1 MSHNN
6 IGAAP
11 TILKVA
17 DLALILHKEKNT
29 KLHLKLP
36 LAQVAAKIDLP
47 KGCTLVDGTI
57 EFESLEVRNTI
68 VATAAYS
75 DLTSSSPVDP
85 DSLFKCAY
93 ELWRHEIGHD
103 DQASGRLLA
112 LASESIDILAVGA
125 QRIRSGSDVFNILH
139 LIEAALPYLSS
150 LDTTSIIEL
159 ITAKYEPTRND
170 MMSGRINGQLE
181 KWLEKNPKVALEL
194 HTKAL
199 ANLSEET
206 SSLLG
211 NAIIA
216 LSKSDYVTAVELT
229 KADAHSNILLQAK
242 IGTWT
247 LGRLLLDDHAP
258 QEAINSV
265 IETLINL
272 IRNGQHEIRSQAIS
286 AAANA
291 MHKLAAF
298 DELLQELAENGDQDV
313 LCSVA
318 TTLYYNHK
326 KFCERGITQ
335 RWFQLLTALKPE
347 HKNAIQGLDYA
358 MSKLLSNPEYTMIVT
373 STLSQWIANH
383 GRKVAIERNVAELF
397 DNTILELFS
406 MEDEWSLLATHWLL
420 SDQQEHAAALA
431 GILTQFSHHKVI
443 DLKLNKNRLD
453 GLSPAELLFLA
464 RRMLGYVYDRAQ
476 VTSLALSMLQSSDAE
491 KRIYP
496 LLSSLLVKEIGYDY
510 PGSTAEALHK
520 AAEDMALKGH
530 QNFLREIVNTINQ
543 AVEAQNA
550 LPIINELKP
559 PASLSRLFS
568 KARAKQM
575 DKSHE
580 EASKKSIIR
589 QIATHI
595 PVKAGSGMFN
605 YRDSHYGQSTKFS
618 TISHSIE
625 LPRREVFDPIGNS
638 IRHFGFR
645 VAHKDES

>member
-1 MSHNN
+1 MNHN
-6 IGAAP
+6 IGPAP
-11 TILKVA
+11 TTLKVA

-29 KLHLKLP
+29 NLHLKLSS
-36 LAQVAAKIDLP
+36 AQAAAKIDLP
-47 KGCTLVDGTI
+47 EGCKFIDESI

-68 VATAAYS
+68 VAAAAYS
-75 DLTSSSPVDP
+75 DLFSSSRDDP
-85 DSLFKCAY
+85 DSLFDRAY
-93 ELWRHEIGHD
+93 ELWRYEIVHND
-103 DQASGRLLA
+103 HASGRLLA
-112 LASESIDILAVGA
+112 LASESIDILAAGA
-125 QRIRSGSDVFNILH
+125 QRINTGSNVFNTLH

-159 ITAKYEPTRND
+159 ISAKYESTRND
-170 MMSGRINGQLE
+170 MMSGQINGQLE
-181 KWLEKNPKVALEL
+181 KWLEKRPKAALEL

-216 LSKSDYVTAVELT
+216 LSKSDYVTAVEIA
-229 KADAHSNILLQAK
+229 KADAHSNIYLQAK
-242 IGTWT
+242 IGAWT
-247 LGRLLLDDHAP
+247 LGRLLLEEHAP
-258 QEAINSV
+258 QEAIESV
-265 IETLINL
+265 IETLIDL
-272 IRNGQHEIRSQAIS
+272 IRNEQNKVRSQAIS
-286 AAANA
+286 AAAKA
-291 MHKLAAF
+291 VHKLAAF
-298 DELLQELAENGDQDV
+298 DELLQVLAENGDQDA

-335 RWFQLLTALKPE
+335 RWLQLLTALKPE
-347 HKNAIQGLDYA
+347 HSNAIQGLDYA

-373 STLSQWIANH
+373 STLNQWIANH

-406 MEDEWSLLATHWLL
+406 MEDAWSLLVTDWLL

-431 GILTQFSHHKVI
+431 GILTQLSHHKVI

-476 VTSLALSMLQSSDAE
+476 ITSLALSMLQSNDAE

-496 LLSSLLVKEIGYDY
+496 LLRSLLVEEIGYDY

-520 AAEDMALKGH
+520 TAEDMALKGH
-530 QNFLREIVNTINQ
+530 QDFLREIANTINQ
-543 AVEAQNA
+543 SVEAQNA

-559 PASLSRLFS
+559 SASLSRLFS

-605 YRDSHYGQSTKFS
+605 YRDSQYGQPTKFS

-638 IRHFGFR
+638 IRHLEFR
-645 VAHKDES
+645 IAKRDEP